1 MRNAMILMALLLA
14 GCSAQPVT
22 IAQSRNNII
31 LFKRMNH
38 SMQDVFD
45 TAGAH
50 CRQFGREAIL
60 RDQDEYGYG
69 EARIN
74 FECQAP
80 R

>member
-1 MRNAMILMALLLA
+1 MNKIIILLALLVA
-14 GCSAQPVT
+14 GCSAQPTTV
-22 IAQSRNNII
+22 AQSRNNII

-60 RDQDEYGYG
+60 RDQDDYGYG

-74 FECQAP
+74 FECRAP
-80 R
+80 S